1 MVATDITMVAT
12 DITMV
17 ATDITM
23 AATDIKMVATDITM
37 VATDITM
44 GPNNK
49 ALSVMTNN
57 DIKLGTEKIYKET
70 CLSNIH
76 EIK

>member
-1 MVATDITMVAT
+1 MVATDIIMAATDVTMVAT
-12 DITMV
+12 DI
-17 ATDITM
+17 IM
-23 AATDIKMVATDITM
+23 AATDITM

-57 DIKLGTEKIYKET
+57 YMKLGTEKIDKGT

>member
-1 MVATDITMVAT
+1 MVATDIAMV
-12 DITMV
+12 V
-17 ATDITM
+17 
-23 AATDIKMVATDITM
+23 TDIKMVATYIAIVVINITM

-57 DIKLGTEKIYKET
+57 DMKLGTEKIYEAT
-70 CLSNIH
+70 FLSDIR
-76 EIK
+76 EIE